1 MIKFLAKLL
10 IGFILFCAVVIGY
23 LYYRPIKRG
32 EAFEELD
39 NLKIPQGLTLTEVA
53 RLLKGKGVIKEEPG
67 FVFFGQILGK
77 SRRVKAGKYDFSKTR
92 SIADVYTLLGKGGNA
107 TMLVTIPEGLTI
119 REIASILKK
128 EVELDSAEFV
138 SLAYSDT
145 LAPRLGVEIE
155 RSRGAIPG
163 LEGYLFPDTYD
174 LCWEQ
179 KPRPVI
185 EMMLSRFNQAF
196 VDSLRERCRDL
207 GFTPHQI
214 LTLASM
220 IEKETGLAKERPL
233 ISAVYH
239 NRLKRGMLL
248 QCDPT
253 VIYVLPD
260 LGRPL
265 YSKDLQVDSRY
276 NTYRYRGLPPGP
288 IANPGIASIA
298 AALYP
303 AEVGY
308 LYFVARGDGSHVF
321 SNTLQEHNNARIRVK
336 RARRQS

>member
-1 MIKFLAKLL
+1 MIKLLVKLL
-10 IGFILFCAVVIGY
+10 IGFILFCVVILGH

-39 NLKIPQGLTLTEVA
+39 YLKIPRGLTLTEVA
-53 RLLKGKGVIKEEPG
+53 CLLRGKGVIGEEPR
-67 FVFFGQILGK
+67 FVFFGQVLGK
-77 SRRVKAGKYDFSKTR
+77 SKNIKAGKYDFSKTR
-92 SIADVYTLLGKGGNA
+92 SIADIYSLLQKGGNA
-107 TMLVTIPEGLTI
+107 TIFVTIPEGLTI
-119 REIASILKK
+119 KEIAFILKK

-138 SLAYSDT
+138 SLAYGDT
-145 LAPRLGVEIE
+145 IAPQLGMAIE
-155 RSRGAIPG
+155 KSKGALPG
-163 LEGYLFPDTYD
+163 VEGYLFPDTYN
-174 LCWEQ
+174 LYWEQ
-179 KPRPVI
+179 KPRRVI
-185 EMMLSRFNQAF
+185 EIMLSRFDEAF

-214 LTLASM
+214 VTLASM
-220 IEKETGLAKERPL
+220 IEKETGLTEERPL

-239 NRLKRGMLL
+239 NRLKRRMLL

-265 YSKDLQVDSRY
+265 YTKDLQVDSRY

-288 IANPGIASIA
+288 IANPGMASIR

-303 AEVGY
+303 AEVRY
-308 LYFVARGDGSHVF
+308 LYFVARGDGSHIF
-321 SNTLQEHNNARIRVK
+321 SNTLREHNNARIRAK
-336 RARRQS
+336 RARRKS